1 MPTKAQLTEQVK
13 SLHLANIDLHEANV
27 ELISSRPLV
36 ANGDSDNPDFSTMT
50 IWERLHWI
58 REQRAYI
65 EKKITG
71 SDAGFSSAVAHTDLV
86 RAVRPLFQT
95 AKVMWFPLKHD
106 TTSIQ
111 QVETSHGTGLW
122 VEHHWTYRFQSIDD
136 SSDFMDIEVGSTGWS
151 WKFDG
156 FDKGAGKAST
166 YADKYALLRILM
178 LESGD
183 DPDFTP
189 RHGVEVEDITE
200 PMTRKIIEIRKL
212 LKMEADAGGEPAD
225 KMEVQT
231 IAAIARKHSRTSIKN
246 IFGLPEEM
254 LDEWLEALVTR
265 ARAATD

>member
-1 MPTKAQLTEQVK
+1 MPTKAQLTERCED
-13 SLHLANIDLHEANV
+13 LAEANRI
-27 ELISSRPLV
+27 LINANKGAV
-36 ANGDSDNPDFSTMT
+36 ANGDSDDPNFSTMT

-65 EKKITG
+65 EKKVTG

-122 VEHHWTYRFQSIDD
+122 VEHQWTYRFQSIDD
-136 SSDFMDIEVGSTGWS
+136 SADFMDVEIGSTGWS

-166 YADKYALLRILM
+166 YADKYALLRVLM

-189 RHGVEVEDITE
+189 RHGVEIEDITE
-200 PMTRKIIEIRKL
+200 PITKKIMEIRSL
-212 LKMEADAGGEPAD
+212 LNGEETAGGEAAVN
-225 KMEVQT
+225 MEAQT
-231 IAAIARKHSRTSIKN
+231 IAAIARKHSRPSIKN

-254 LDEWLEALVTR
+254 LDEWLAALKD
-265 ARAATD
+265 RAAATTD

>member
-1 MPTKAQLTEQVK
+1 MPTKAELT
-13 SLHLANIDLHEANV
+13 ARCNDLSEANRI
-27 ELISSRPLV
+27 LIMTQDEKSAKSPLV
-36 ANGDSDNPDFSTMT
+36 ANGDSDDPDFSTMT

-65 EKKITG
+65 EKKATG

-86 RAVRPLFQT
+86 RAVRPLFQK

-156 FDKGAGKAST
+156 FDKGPGKAST
-166 YADKYALLRILM
+166 YADKYALLRVLG
-178 LESGD
+178 LEAGD

-189 RHGVEVEDITE
+189 RRGLETDVDSEANDLITS
-200 PMTRKIIEIRKL
+200 IRTL
-212 LKMEADAGGEPAD
+212 LKDRDSDPELSER
-225 KMEVQT
+225 QT
-231 IAAIARKHSRTSIKN
+231 CAALARKHGRDNVKN
-246 IFGLPEEM
+246 IFALPNEI
-254 LDEWLEALVTR
+254 LREWFDSLTANG
-265 ARAATD
+265 